1 MSAVLQ
7 PPGAL
12 PDMTCQR
19 RPLGVETVTHG
30 FDAPP
35 PARVCERIEEGEC
48 FGIPDTRRRVGL
60 VGPACKAVG
69 GAERC
74 GAVDGVVL
82 YAPDRGQERRQ
93 VRPRTC
99 A

>member
-7 PPGAL
+7 PLGGVPGHDR
-12 PDMTCQR
+12 PEE
-19 RPLGVETVTHG
+19 PLGVETVTHR

-35 PARVCERIEEGEC
+35 PARVCERIEEGKRI
-48 FGIPDTRRRVGL
+48 GIPGTRRCVGL
-60 VGPACKAVG
+60 VGPACEAVG
-69 GAERC
+69 GAERR
-74 GAVDGVVL
+74 GAVDGVAL
-82 YAPDRGQERRQ
+82 DAPDGGQERRQ